1 MFKKSN
7 EEKESNKHTDNLQE
21 ENQLENEN
29 LQDEENSDAKD
40 SNEEKTEETLMPHQ
54 EKIEKQEERIKELE
68 LLLKNEQ
75 EECLSYCDALKRQQA
90 EFVNYKKRIDRERDK
105 DRKFAIKEFALDLLE
120 VVDNLERALE
130 TQDTEDRSEIYKG
143 VELVLKQFKGV
154 MKKNFIEE
162 EYPLHEPY
170 NSDFHEVI
178 LKEESDE
185 YEPDTVIEVFQKGY
199 KLHGKILRPA
209 MVKVAK

>member
-1 MFKKSN
+1 MMFKKSN
-7 EEKESNKHTDNLQE
+7 EEQESKDHSEEFQE
-21 ENQLENEN
+21 EIQNDNE
-29 LQDEENSDAKD
+29 DVKA
-40 SNEEKTEETLMPHQ
+40 EETLTSPQ
-54 EKIEKQEERIKELE
+54 EKIEAQEERIRELE
-68 LLLKNEQ
+68 LALKKEQ

-90 EFVNYKKRIDRERDK
+90 EFVNYKKRMDRERDK
-105 DRKFAIKEFALDLLE
+105 DRKFAIKEFALDLLQ

-130 TQDTEDRSEIYKG
+130 TQDAEDRSEIYKG

>member
-7 EEKESNKHTDNLQE
+7 EEQELKDRSEEFQE
-21 ENQLENEN
+21 ETQNENE
-29 LQDEENSDAKD
+29 DVKA
-40 SNEEKTEETLMPHQ
+40 EETLKTPQ
-54 EKIEKQEERIKELE
+54 EKIEAQEERIKELE
-68 LLLKNEQ
+68 LALKKEQ

-90 EFVNYKKRIDRERDK
+90 EFVNYKKRMDRERDK

-130 TQDTEDRSEIYKG
+130 TQDAEDRSEIYKG

>member
-7 EEKESNKHTDNLQE
+7 EEQELKDRSEESQE
-21 ENQLENEN
+21 ETQNENE
-29 LQDEENSDAKD
+29 DVKA
-40 SNEEKTEETLMPHQ
+40 EETLKTPQ
-54 EKIEKQEERIKELE
+54 EKIEAQEERIKELE
-68 LLLKNEQ
+68 LALKKEQ

-90 EFVNYKKRIDRERDK
+90 EFVNYKKRMDRERDK

-130 TQDTEDRSEIYKG
+130 TQDVEDRSEIYKG